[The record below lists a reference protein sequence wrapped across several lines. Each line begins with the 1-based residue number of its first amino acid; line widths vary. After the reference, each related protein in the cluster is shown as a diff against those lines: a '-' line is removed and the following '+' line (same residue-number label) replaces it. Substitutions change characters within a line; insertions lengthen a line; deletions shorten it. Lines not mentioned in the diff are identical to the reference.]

1 MLATINPRP
10 YQVEMGRAFVSLL
23 DKNPAAR
30 AICSLP
36 TGCGKTIAGLM
47 LHEATKSRTL
57 WLAHRDELITQPA
70 AAARALMPDGHEIGV
85 VQASSNEID
94 ARDLVIASVPTVSR
108 TNRLAQIAA
117 QRFDLIVVDE
127 AHHTAADSYKRVL
140 ATFPNTPVLGLTAT
154 PSRDDKKSLLDVYP
168 EGIAY
173 KYSIRR
179 AVEEGYLV
187 RPVPHRIVLPEFDPN
202 TLATSRVSGDFAQDA
217 LAKEMVTEAAVL
229 ATLKGIQYAYSQ
241 GRKILVFCVSVGQ
254 AKLVADRCN
263 KEGMSARS
271 VSCDMGLNARRQ
283 AVADHK
289 GDKFQILTNFGI
301 LTEGYDDTSID
312 AVVMARPTQCQE
324 LYVQCVGRGLRVHC
338 DCGATRQDPPCSC
351 AKPDCL
357 IVDMVGAHEA
367 HGLVTADTLL
377 EYGPGELHPYAMEDD
392 ETQER
397 IEKARL
403 AALEELDMEDSRLRS
418 FLRAVAG
425 KSDLSRQYGEENGQ
439 ETSIRWACVAQNKC
453 YTLPAGDGSVHVESN
468 GYGEWRAV
476 FEPRSKTE
484 PPHLVCDWGQKDIAL
499 TVAEKRVLQ
508 NGGRWAC
515 NADAPWRQQPASPA
529 QMRALEKWR
538 VHIPKGKL
546 LTKGEAGRLLDIAGA
561 RARWRDRQR
570 GKREVVDQ
578 QPVNWLAI

>member
-1 MLATINPRP
+1 
-10 YQVEMGRAFVSLL
+10 MGRAFVSLL

-140 ATFPNTPVLGLTAT
+140 ATFPDTPVLGLTAT
-154 PSRDDKKSLLDVYP
+154 PERDDKKSLLEVYP
-168 EGIAY
+168 EGIAF

-179 AVEEGYLV
+179 AVDEGYLV
-187 RPVPHRIVLPEFDPN
+187 RPVPHRIVLPEFDPS
-202 TLATSRVSGDFAQDA
+202 TLATSRISGDFAQDA
-217 LAKEMVTEAAVL
+217 LAAEMLTEAAVT
-229 ATLKGIQYAYSQ
+229 ATMEGIRYAAKQ
-241 GRKILVFCVSVGQ
+241 GRRILVFCVNVEQ
-254 AKLVADRCN
+254 AQLVASRCN
-263 KEGMSARS
+263 AENIRAAAVYSGMGM
-271 VSCDMGLNARRQ
+271 DARRD
-283 AVADHK
+283 ALRRHEE
-289 GDKFQILTNFGI
+289 GDLQVLTNFAV
-301 LTEGYDDTSID
+301 LTEGYDSPSVNC
-312 AVVMARPTQCQE
+312 VVVARPTRSRSVFCQA
-324 LYVQCVGRGLRVHC
+324 VGRGLRCKC
-338 DCGATRQDPPCSC
+338 DCGLALTKQDPPCSC
-351 AKPDCL
+351 AKADCL

-377 EYGPGELHPYAMEDD
+377 EYSPEELEAIVEEEEEPRARGEEEEDEDD
-392 ETQER
+392 EKQQ
-397 IEKARL
+397 AGDRL
-403 AALEELDMEDSRLRS
+403 AS

-439 ETSIRWACVAQNKC
+439 ETSIRWACVAQNRC
-453 YTLPAGDGSVHVESN
+453 YTLPAGSDGSVHVESN

-476 FEPRSKTE
+476 FEPRSRTE

-499 TVAEKRVLQ
+499 AVAERRVLQ

-538 VHIPKGKL
+538 VHVPRGKQ
-546 LTKGEAGRLLDIAGA
+546 LTKGEAGRLLDISGA

-570 GKREVVDQ
+570 GKRQVVDQ

>member
-1 MLATINPRP
+1 MLATIRPRP

-23 DKNPAAR
+23 DKSPAAR

-70 AAARALMPDGHEIGV
+70 AAARALMPADHEVGV
-85 VQASSNEID
+85 VQAGTNEIN

-108 TNRLAQIAA
+108 ANRLAQIAA

-140 ATFPNTPVLGLTAT
+140 ATFPDTPVLGLTAT
-154 PSRDDKKSLLDVYP
+154 PERDDKKSLLEVYP
-168 EGIAY
+168 EGIAF

-187 RPVPHRIVLPEFDPN
+187 RPVPHRIVLPEFDPS
-202 TLATSRVSGDFAQDA
+202 TLATSRISGDFAQDA
-217 LAKEMVTEAAVL
+217 LAAEMLTEAAVS
-229 ATLKGIQYAYSQ
+229 ATMEGIRYAAKE
-241 GRKILVFCVSVGQ
+241 GRRILVFCVNVEQ
-254 AKLVADRCN
+254 AQLVAARCN
-263 KEGMSARS
+263 AENIRAAAVYSGMGM
-271 VSCDMGLNARRQ
+271 DARRDALRRHEEGELQ
-283 AVADHK
+283 V
-289 GDKFQILTNFGI
+289 LTNFAV
-301 LTEGYDDTSID
+301 LTEGYDSPSVNC
-312 AVVMARPTQCQE
+312 VVVARPTRSRSVFCQA
-324 LYVQCVGRGLRVHC
+324 VGRGLRTR
-338 DCGATRQDPPCSC
+338 CGCGSTQQDPPCSC

-367 HGLVTADTLL
+367 HGLITADTLL
-377 EYGPGELHPYAMEDD
+377 EYSPEELEAIVEEEEPRARGVEEEEEDD
-392 ETQER
+392 ENQGGGD
-397 IEKARL
+397 RL
-403 AALEELDMEDSRLRS
+403 AS

-439 ETSIRWACVAQNKC
+439 ETSIRWACVARNKC
-453 YTLPAGDGSVHVESN
+453 YTLPAGSDGSVHVESN

-538 VHIPKGKL
+538 VHVPRGKQ

-561 RARWRDRQR
+561 RARWRDRQKGR
-570 GKREVVDQ
+570 REVVEQ
-578 QPVNWLAI
+578 HPANWLAI